1 MSGRLDAFFEFVR
14 RGLIEPLGRLG
25 GLLVA
30 ALRSLTAGLWRF
42 RWRVVITAVLVLIVY
57 GLCTHPPFESVRRG
71 EVLAR
76 TDALDGSV
84 SVYTSGTV
92 LVLPGIHQVRRY
104 SIRDQVYRPTE
115 SASATGPAPFQSV
128 EGLSIGVDLAVR
140 WTVDRARLA
149 QMSKEFPDD
158 ISADLVAPA
167 VQGIVYPTFARYS
180 VREIFS
186 QRRTEI
192 QRELIAELKPKF
204 TAMGLVLREVDMGKV
219 DLPPDYRA
227 GMEKLLSE
235 ELETEK
241 IHYTLQLKEAQVKQQ
256 QLEAEADKVRR
267 QTAAEAAGQEQVI
280 AARAQE
286 ETMKHILPFKQKQI
300 EQRQLEA
307 EADKVARIRT
317 AEGAAEA
324 RRIEAKGEADSRQKL
339 ADAEAY
345 RLDLVGK
352 ASAGQMEREGALVA
366 RYPLLIQKTLA
377 DKLSDKVQVIIAPLP
392 AAGKFIGSSLL
403 GDQSPVN
410 PVDDAAAAVTSQAGA
425 PGDSRPHGDARHR
438 GPGPRRAARRAA
450 LERRRAHAAMARRCA
465 RDPRRTCRLPEGLR
479 LSSRAG
485 RIPARGRGPAGR
497 ALRDRRPRPSRRAAL
512 PAREPGIRGTRY
524 QLRRGVSQG
533 RAAASHNRRALRR
546 HSPNGRAAR
555 RSGLRQHGPSRRF
568 RSALGSR
575 RAVRRSHAR
584 ISSATAECESATTA
598 NCFIAFWRSPRRS
611 RRSAHAQSSAS
622 RGPIASIRIWA
633 PSRAQPS
640 TLNAPGCSSRSKT
653 AN

>member
-1 MSGRLDAFFEFVR
+1 MSGRLDALFEFVR

-25 GLLVA
+25 RLAVA
-30 ALRSLTAGLWRF
+30 TFRSLGEGLWHF
-42 RWRVVITAVLVLIVY
+42 HWRVAIAAVLVLIIY
-57 GLCTHPPFESVRRG
+57 GLCTHPPYDSVRRG

-84 SVYTSGTV
+84 SVYTAGTV
-92 LVLPGIHQVRRY
+92 LVLPGIHQARRY

-140 WTVDRARLA
+140 WTVDGARLA

-167 VQGIVYPTFARYS
+167 VRGIVYPTFARYS

-186 QRRTEI
+186 QRRAEI
-192 QRELIAELKPKF
+192 QRELIAQLRPKF
-204 TAMGLVLREVDMGKV
+204 TAMGLVLREVEMGKV

-241 IHYTLQLKEAQVKQQ
+241 IRYTLQLKEAQVKQQ

-307 EADKVARIRT
+307 EAEKVSRIRT
-317 AEGAAEA
+317 AEGTAEA
-324 RRIEAKGEADSRQKL
+324 RRIEARGEADSRQKL

-352 ASAGQMEREGALVA
+352 ANAGQMEREGALVA

-410 PVDDAAAAVTSQAGA
+410 PV
-425 PGDSRPHGDARHR
+425 
-438 GPGPRRAARRAA
+438 
-450 LERRRAHAAMARRCA
+450 E
-465 RDPRRTCRLPEGLR
+465 E
-479 LSSRAG
+479 
-485 RIPARGRGPAGR
+485 
-497 ALRDRRPRPSRRAAL
+497 
-512 PAREPGIRGTRY
+512 
-524 QLRRGVSQG
+524 
-533 RAAASHNRRALRR
+533 AAASVT
-546 HSPNGRAAR
+546 S
-555 RSGLRQHGPSRRF
+555 
-568 RSALGSR
+568 
-575 RAVRRSHAR
+575 RAV
-584 ISSATAECESATTA
+584 
-598 NCFIAFWRSPRRS
+598 
-611 RRSAHAQSSAS
+611 AS
-622 RGPIASIRIWA
+622 R
-633 PSRAQPS
+633 
-640 TLNAPGCSSRSKT
+640 
-653 AN
+653 

>member
-1 MSGRLDAFFEFVR
+1 MSSRVDAFFEFVR
-14 RGLIEPLGRLG
+14 RGLIEPLSALG
-25 GLLVA
+25 GILA
-30 ALRSLTAGLWRF
+30 SALRTVATGLWRF
-42 RWRVVITAVLVLIVY
+42 RWRVVIAAVLSLIVY
-57 GLCTHPPFESVRRG
+57 GLYSHPPFASVRRG

-76 TDALDGSV
+76 SDALDGSV
-84 SVYTSGTV
+84 SVYTAGTI

-104 SIRDQVYRPTE
+104 STRDQVYRPTE

-140 WTVDRARLA
+140 WTVDQARLS
-149 QMSKEFPDD
+149 QTSKEFPDD

-167 VQGIVYPTFARYS
+167 VQGIVYPAFARYT

-186 QRRTEI
+186 QQRTQI
-192 QRELIAELKPKF
+192 KQELIAALKPKF
-204 TAMGLVLREVDMGKV
+204 TAMGLVLREVDIGKV
-219 DLPPDYRA
+219 DLPADYRA

-256 QLEAEADKVRR
+256 QLEAEADKIRR

-352 ASAGQMEREGALVA
+352 ANAGQMEREGVLVA

-392 AAGKFIGSSLL
+392 AAGKFIGSSLI
-403 GDQSPVN
+403 GDQNSVN
-410 PVDDAAAAVTSQAGA
+410 PVDNAAAGVTSQVL
-425 PGDSRPHGDARHR
+425 SR
-438 GPGPRRAARRAA
+438 
-450 LERRRAHAAMARRCA
+450 
-465 RDPRRTCRLPEGLR
+465 
-479 LSSRAG
+479 
-485 RIPARGRGPAGR
+485 
-497 ALRDRRPRPSRRAAL
+497 
-512 PAREPGIRGTRY
+512 
-524 QLRRGVSQG
+524 
-533 RAAASHNRRALRR
+533 
-546 HSPNGRAAR
+546 
-555 RSGLRQHGPSRRF
+555 
-568 RSALGSR
+568 
-575 RAVRRSHAR
+575 
-584 ISSATAECESATTA
+584 
-598 NCFIAFWRSPRRS
+598 
-611 RRSAHAQSSAS
+611 
-622 RGPIASIRIWA
+622 
-633 PSRAQPS
+633 
-640 TLNAPGCSSRSKT
+640 
-653 AN
+653 

>member
-1 MSGRLDAFFEFVR
+1 MSGRLDVLFELIR

-25 GLLVA
+25 NLAVA
-30 ALRSLTAGLWRF
+30 ALRSLAIILWSI
-42 RWRVVITAVLVLIVY
+42 RWRVAIAAVLSLLVY
-57 GLCTHPPFESVRRG
+57 GLCTHPPFVSVRRG

-76 TDALDGSV
+76 TDAFDGSV
-84 SVYTSGTV
+84 RVYSAGTV
-92 LVLPGIHQVRRY
+92 LALPGIHQVRRY
-104 SIRDQVYRPTE
+104 SIRDQVFRPTD

-128 EGLSIGVDLAVR
+128 EGLSIGVELEVR

-149 QMSKEFPDD
+149 QMTKEFPDD

-192 QRELIAELKPKF
+192 QQELTTQLKPKF
-204 TAMGLVLREVDMGKV
+204 AAMGLVLREVDMGKV

-241 IHYTLQLKEAQVKQQ
+241 IRYTLQLKEAQVKQQ

-324 RRIEAKGEADSRQKL
+324 RRIEARGEADSRQKL

-352 ASAGQMEREGALVA
+352 VSASQMEREGAVVA

-392 AAGKFIGSSLL
+392 TAGKFIGSSLL
-403 GDQSPVN
+403 GDQSQKPVED
-410 PVDDAAAAVTSQAGA
+410 VSDAV
-425 PGDSRPHGDARHR
+425 
-438 GPGPRRAARRAA
+438 
-450 LERRRAHAAMARRCA
+450 
-465 RDPRRTCRLPEGLR
+465 
-479 LSSRAG
+479 
-485 RIPARGRGPAGR
+485 
-497 ALRDRRPRPSRRAAL
+497 
-512 PAREPGIRGTRY
+512 
-524 QLRRGVSQG
+524 VSKVG
-533 RAAASHNRRALRR
+533 
-546 HSPNGRAAR
+546 
-555 RSGLRQHGPSRRF
+555 
-568 RSALGSR
+568 
-575 RAVRRSHAR
+575 
-584 ISSATAECESATTA
+584 
-598 NCFIAFWRSPRRS
+598 
-611 RRSAHAQSSAS
+611 AS
-622 RGPIASIRIWA
+622 R
-633 PSRAQPS
+633 
-640 TLNAPGCSSRSKT
+640 
-653 AN
+653 

>member
-25 GLLVA
+25 GLVVA
-30 ALRSLTAGLWRF
+30 ALGFLATGLWRF
-42 RWRVVITAVLVLIVY
+42 RGRAVITAVLVLIVY

-84 SVYTSGTV
+84 SVYTAGTV
-92 LVLPGIHQVRRY
+92 LVMPGIHQVRRY
-104 SIRDQVYRPTE
+104 SIRDQVYRPAE

-167 VQGIVYPTFARYS
+167 VQSIVYPTFARYS

-192 QRELIAELKPKF
+192 QEKLLAELKPKF
-204 TAMGLVLREVDMGKV
+204 TAMGLVLREIDMGKV

-300 EQRQLEA
+300 QQRQLEA

-324 RRIEAKGEADSRQKL
+324 RRIEARGEADSRQKL

-352 ASAGQMEREGALVA
+352 ASAGQMEREGALVS

-392 AAGKFIGSSLL
+392 AAGKFVGSSLL
-403 GDQSPVN
+403 GDQSPVTA
-410 PVDDAAAAVTSQAGA
+410 VDDAAVKVTSQV
-425 PGDSRPHGDARHR
+425 
-438 GPGPRRAARRAA
+438 
-450 LERRRAHAAMARRCA
+450 
-465 RDPRRTCRLPEGLR
+465 
-479 LSSRAG
+479 
-485 RIPARGRGPAGR
+485 
-497 ALRDRRPRPSRRAAL
+497 
-512 PAREPGIRGTRY
+512 
-524 QLRRGVSQG
+524 GVS
-533 RAAASHNRRALRR
+533 R
-546 HSPNGRAAR
+546 
-555 RSGLRQHGPSRRF
+555 
-568 RSALGSR
+568 
-575 RAVRRSHAR
+575 
-584 ISSATAECESATTA
+584 
-598 NCFIAFWRSPRRS
+598 
-611 RRSAHAQSSAS
+611 
-622 RGPIASIRIWA
+622 
-633 PSRAQPS
+633 
-640 TLNAPGCSSRSKT
+640 
-653 AN
+653 

>member
-25 GLLVA
+25 GSLVA
-30 ALRSLTAGLWRF
+30 ALRSLAAILWRC
-42 RWRVVITAVLVLIVY
+42 RRRVAMTAVLVLIVY
-57 GLCTHPPFESVRRG
+57 GLCTHPPFASVRRG
-71 EVLAR
+71 EILAR

-84 SVYTSGTV
+84 SVFTAGTV
-92 LVLPGIHQVRRY
+92 LLLPGIHQVRRY

-140 WTVDRARLA
+140 WTVDLARLA
-149 QMSKEFPDD
+149 ERSKEFPDD

-192 QRELIAELKPKF
+192 QQELTAELKPKF
-204 TAMGLVLREVDMGKV
+204 TAMGLVLREVDIGKV

-241 IHYTLQLKEAQVKQQ
+241 IHYTLELKEAQVKQQ

-307 EADKVARIRT
+307 EAEKVARIRT

-324 RRIEAKGEADSRQKL
+324 RRIEAKGEADSREKL

-352 ASAGQMEREGALVA
+352 ASAGQMEREGAVVA

-392 AAGKFIGSSLL
+392 AAGKFIGSSFL
-403 GDQSPVN
+403 GDQSPVS
-410 PVDDAAAAVTSQAGA
+410 PVENVAAAVTSQAGV
-425 PGDSRPHGDARHR
+425 SR
-438 GPGPRRAARRAA
+438 
-450 LERRRAHAAMARRCA
+450 
-465 RDPRRTCRLPEGLR
+465 
-479 LSSRAG
+479 
-485 RIPARGRGPAGR
+485 
-497 ALRDRRPRPSRRAAL
+497 
-512 PAREPGIRGTRY
+512 
-524 QLRRGVSQG
+524 
-533 RAAASHNRRALRR
+533 
-546 HSPNGRAAR
+546 
-555 RSGLRQHGPSRRF
+555 
-568 RSALGSR
+568 
-575 RAVRRSHAR
+575 
-584 ISSATAECESATTA
+584 
-598 NCFIAFWRSPRRS
+598 
-611 RRSAHAQSSAS
+611 
-622 RGPIASIRIWA
+622 
-633 PSRAQPS
+633 
-640 TLNAPGCSSRSKT
+640 
-653 AN
+653 

>member
-25 GLLVA
+25 GLLAA
-30 ALRSLTAGLWRF
+30 ALRSLWRF
-42 RWRVVITAVLVLIVY
+42 RWRVSVTAVLGLIVY
-57 GLCTHPPFESVRRG
+57 ALCIHPPFASVRRG

-84 SVYTSGTV
+84 SVYTAGTV
-92 LVLPGIHQVRRY
+92 IVLPGIHQLRRY
-104 SIRDQVYRPTE
+104 SIRDQVYRPIE

-140 WTVDRARLA
+140 WTVDLARLP
-149 QMSKEFPDD
+149 QKTKEFPDD

-192 QRELIAELKPKF
+192 KQELIAALKPKF
-204 TAMGLVLREVDMGKV
+204 TAMGLVLREVDIGKV

-300 EQRQLEA
+300 QQQQLEA
-307 EADKVARIRT
+307 EADKVSRIRT

-324 RRIEAKGEADSRQKL
+324 RRIEARGEADSRQKL

-352 ASAGQMEREGALVA
+352 ANSGQMEREGVLVTQ
-366 RYPLLIQKTLA
+366 YPLLIQKTLA
-377 DKLSDKVQVIIAPLP
+377 DKLSDKVQVIIAPMP

-410 PVDDAAAAVTSQAGA
+410 PIDDAAAAVTSKV
-425 PGDSRPHGDARHR
+425 R
-438 GPGPRRAARRAA
+438 G
-450 LERRRAHAAMARRCA
+450 
-465 RDPRRTCRLPEGLR
+465 
-479 LSSRAG
+479 
-485 RIPARGRGPAGR
+485 
-497 ALRDRRPRPSRRAAL
+497 
-512 PAREPGIRGTRY
+512 
-524 QLRRGVSQG
+524 
-533 RAAASHNRRALRR
+533 
-546 HSPNGRAAR
+546 
-555 RSGLRQHGPSRRF
+555 
-568 RSALGSR
+568 
-575 RAVRRSHAR
+575 
-584 ISSATAECESATTA
+584 
-598 NCFIAFWRSPRRS
+598 
-611 RRSAHAQSSAS
+611 
-622 RGPIASIRIWA
+622 
-633 PSRAQPS
+633 
-640 TLNAPGCSSRSKT
+640 SK
-653 AN
+653 

>member
-1 MSGRLDAFFEFVR
+1 MAGRLDAFFEFMR

-25 GLLVA
+25 LLLATGLRYLA
-30 ALRSLTAGLWRF
+30 TGLWRF
-42 RWRVVITAVLVLIVY
+42 RGRVAAIAAFSLIVY
-57 GLCTHPPFESVRRG
+57 GLRTHPPFASVPRG

-76 TDALDGSV
+76 SDALDGSV
-84 SVYTSGTV
+84 SVYSTGTI
-92 LVLPGIHQVRRY
+92 LVVPGIHQVRRY
-104 SIRDQVYRPTE
+104 SIRDQVYRPIE
-115 SASATGPAPFQSV
+115 SASATGPAPFQSI
-128 EGLSIGVDLAVR
+128 EGLSIGVDLTVR

-158 ISADLVAPA
+158 IGTELVAPA

-192 QRELIAELKPKF
+192 RDELIAALRPKF
-204 TAMGLVLREVDMGKV
+204 TAMGLVLREVEMGKV

-227 GMEKLLSE
+227 GMEKLLAE

-324 RRIEAKGEADSRQKL
+324 RRIEARGEADSRQKL

-352 ASAGQMEREGALVA
+352 ANAGQMEREGVLVA

-392 AAGKFIGSSLL
+392 AAGKFIGSSLI
-403 GDQSPVN
+403 GDQSSVN
-410 PVDDAAAAVTSQAGA
+410 PIEEATAAPTSNTAALTPKSG
-425 PGDSRPHGDARHR
+425 
-438 GPGPRRAARRAA
+438 AAR
-450 LERRRAHAAMARRCA
+450 
-465 RDPRRTCRLPEGLR
+465 
-479 LSSRAG
+479 
-485 RIPARGRGPAGR
+485 
-497 ALRDRRPRPSRRAAL
+497 
-512 PAREPGIRGTRY
+512 
-524 QLRRGVSQG
+524 
-533 RAAASHNRRALRR
+533 
-546 HSPNGRAAR
+546 
-555 RSGLRQHGPSRRF
+555 
-568 RSALGSR
+568 
-575 RAVRRSHAR
+575 
-584 ISSATAECESATTA
+584 
-598 NCFIAFWRSPRRS
+598 
-611 RRSAHAQSSAS
+611 
-622 RGPIASIRIWA
+622 
-633 PSRAQPS
+633 
-640 TLNAPGCSSRSKT
+640 
-653 AN
+653 

>member
-1 MSGRLDAFFEFVR
+1 MSGRLDALFEFVR
-14 RGLIEPLGRLG
+14 RALIEPLGRLG
-25 GLLVA
+25 GPAVA
-30 ALRSLTAGLWRF
+30 ALLPLTAGLWRF
-42 RWRVVITAVLVLIVY
+42 RWRAVITAVLVLIIY
-57 GLCTHPPFESVRRG
+57 SLCTHPPFDSVRRG

-76 TDALDGSV
+76 TNALDGTV
-84 SVYTSGTV
+84 SVYTAGTIF
-92 LVLPGIHQVRRY
+92 VLPGIYQVRRY

-158 ISADLVAPA
+158 IGADLVAPA
-167 VQGIVYPTFARYS
+167 VQGIAYPTFARYS

-204 TAMGLVLREVDMGKV
+204 TAMGLVLRDVDMGKV

-227 GMEKLLSE
+227 GMETLLSE

-307 EADKVARIRT
+307 EAEKVARIRT

-403 GDQSPVN
+403 GGDQSPVS
-410 PVDDAAAAVTSQAGA
+410 PVGDAAATLTSQVG
-425 PGDSRPHGDARHR
+425 
-438 GPGPRRAARRAA
+438 
-450 LERRRAHAAMARRCA
+450 
-465 RDPRRTCRLPEGLR
+465 
-479 LSSRAG
+479 
-485 RIPARGRGPAGR
+485 
-497 ALRDRRPRPSRRAAL
+497 
-512 PAREPGIRGTRY
+512 
-524 QLRRGVSQG
+524 
-533 RAAASHNRRALRR
+533 
-546 HSPNGRAAR
+546 
-555 RSGLRQHGPSRRF
+555 
-568 RSALGSR
+568 GSR
-575 RAVRRSHAR
+575 
-584 ISSATAECESATTA
+584 
-598 NCFIAFWRSPRRS
+598 
-611 RRSAHAQSSAS
+611 
-622 RGPIASIRIWA
+622 
-633 PSRAQPS
+633 
-640 TLNAPGCSSRSKT
+640 
-653 AN
+653 

>member
-1 MSGRLDAFFEFVR
+1 MSGPLDVLFEFLR

-25 GLLVA
+25 GLVFA
-30 ALRSLTAGLWRF
+30 ALRALTTGLWRF
-42 RWRVVITAVLVLIVY
+42 RWRVVIAAVLVLIAY
-57 GLCTHPPFESVRRG
+57 GLCTHPPFDSVRRG

-76 TDALDGSV
+76 SDTFDGSV

-104 SIRDQVYRPTE
+104 SIRDQVYRPTD

-167 VQGIVYPTFARYS
+167 VQGILYPTFARYS

-192 QRELIAELKPKF
+192 KQQLIEELKPKF
-204 TAMGLVLREVDMGKV
+204 TAMGLVLRDVDMGKV

-227 GMEKLLSE
+227 GMEKLLAE

-307 EADKVARIRT
+307 EAEKVARIRT

-403 GDQSPVN
+403 GDQSAMN
-410 PVDDAAAAVTSQAGA
+410 PVDGAAATVTT
-425 PGDSRPHGDARHR
+425 P
-438 GPGPRRAARRAA
+438 
-450 LERRRAHAAMARRCA
+450 
-465 RDPRRTCRLPEGLR
+465 
-479 LSSRAG
+479 
-485 RIPARGRGPAGR
+485 
-497 ALRDRRPRPSRRAAL
+497 
-512 PAREPGIRGTRY
+512 
-524 QLRRGVSQG
+524 
-533 RAAASHNRRALRR
+533 
-546 HSPNGRAAR
+546 
-555 RSGLRQHGPSRRF
+555 
-568 RSALGSR
+568 
-575 RAVRRSHAR
+575 VR
-584 ISSATAECESATTA
+584 
-598 NCFIAFWRSPRRS
+598 
-611 RRSAHAQSSAS
+611 AS
-622 RGPIASIRIWA
+622 R
-633 PSRAQPS
+633 
-640 TLNAPGCSSRSKT
+640 
-653 AN
+653 

>member
-14 RGLIEPLGRLG
+14 RGLVEPLVLLG
-25 GLLVA
+25 GLAAA
-30 ALRSLTAGLWRF
+30 ALRSLATGLWRF
-42 RWRVVITAVLVLIVY
+42 RWRAVGAAVLALFIY
-57 GLCTHPPFESVRRG
+57 GLCSHPPFDSVRRG

-76 TDALDGSV
+76 TDTLDGSV
-84 SVYTSGTV
+84 RVFTAGTV

-104 SIRDQVYRPTE
+104 SIRDQVYRPAD
-115 SASATGPAPFQSV
+115 SASATGPAPFQSI

-149 QMSKEFPDD
+149 EMAKEFPDN

-204 TAMGLVLREVDMGKV
+204 SAMGLVLRDVDMGKV

-256 QLEAEADKVRR
+256 QLESEADKVRR
-267 QTAAEAAGQEQVI
+267 QTAAEAAGQEQII
-280 AARAQE
+280 AAHAQE

-324 RRIEAKGEADSRQKL
+324 RRIEARGEADSRQKL

-345 RLDLVGK
+345 RLDLVGR
-352 ASAGQMEREGALVA
+352 ASAGQMEREGALVS
-366 RYPLLIQKTLA
+366 RYPLLIQKALA
-377 DKLSDKVQVIIAPLP
+377 DKLSDRVQVIIAPLP
-392 AAGKFIGSSLL
+392 EAGKFIGSSLL
-403 GDQSPVN
+403 GDRGPPN
-410 PVDDAAAAVTSQAGA
+410 PVDAAAAATSKGA
-425 PGDSRPHGDARHR
+425 
-438 GPGPRRAARRAA
+438 
-450 LERRRAHAAMARRCA
+450 
-465 RDPRRTCRLPEGLR
+465 
-479 LSSRAG
+479 
-485 RIPARGRGPAGR
+485 
-497 ALRDRRPRPSRRAAL
+497 
-512 PAREPGIRGTRY
+512 
-524 QLRRGVSQG
+524 
-533 RAAASHNRRALRR
+533 
-546 HSPNGRAAR
+546 
-555 RSGLRQHGPSRRF
+555 
-568 RSALGSR
+568 GSR
-575 RAVRRSHAR
+575 
-584 ISSATAECESATTA
+584 
-598 NCFIAFWRSPRRS
+598 
-611 RRSAHAQSSAS
+611 
-622 RGPIASIRIWA
+622 
-633 PSRAQPS
+633 
-640 TLNAPGCSSRSKT
+640 
-653 AN
+653 

>member
-1 MSGRLDAFFEFVR
+1 MAGRLDAFFEFMR
-14 RGLIEPLGRLG
+14 RGLTEPLGRLG
-25 GLLVA
+25 LLLAKGLRYLA
-30 ALRSLTAGLWRF
+30 TGLWRF
-42 RWRVVITAVLVLIVY
+42 RGRVATIAVFSLIVY
-57 GLCTHPPFESVRRG
+57 GLCTHPPFASVPRG

-76 TDALDGSV
+76 SDALDGSV
-84 SVYTSGTV
+84 SVYSTGTI
-92 LVLPGIHQVRRY
+92 LVVPGIHQVRRY

-115 SASATGPAPFQSV
+115 SASATGPAPFQSI
-128 EGLSIGVDLAVR
+128 EGLSIGVDLTVR
-140 WTVDRARLA
+140 WTVDRTRLA

-158 ISADLVAPA
+158 IGTELVAPA

-186 QRRTEI
+186 QRRAEI
-192 QRELIAELKPKF
+192 RDELIAALRPKF
-204 TAMGLVLREVDMGKV
+204 TAMGLVLREVEMGKV

-227 GMEKLLSE
+227 GMEKLLAE

-324 RRIEAKGEADSRQKL
+324 RRIEARGEADSRQKL

-352 ASAGQMEREGALVA
+352 ANAGQMEREGVLVA

-392 AAGKFIGSSLL
+392 AAGKFIGSSLI
-403 GDQSPVN
+403 GDQSSAN
-410 PVDDAAAAVTSQAGA
+410 PIEEATAAPTSNAAAMTPKAGA
-425 PGDSRPHGDARHR
+425 AR
-438 GPGPRRAARRAA
+438 
-450 LERRRAHAAMARRCA
+450 
-465 RDPRRTCRLPEGLR
+465 
-479 LSSRAG
+479 
-485 RIPARGRGPAGR
+485 
-497 ALRDRRPRPSRRAAL
+497 
-512 PAREPGIRGTRY
+512 
-524 QLRRGVSQG
+524 
-533 RAAASHNRRALRR
+533 
-546 HSPNGRAAR
+546 
-555 RSGLRQHGPSRRF
+555 
-568 RSALGSR
+568 
-575 RAVRRSHAR
+575 
-584 ISSATAECESATTA
+584 
-598 NCFIAFWRSPRRS
+598 
-611 RRSAHAQSSAS
+611 
-622 RGPIASIRIWA
+622 
-633 PSRAQPS
+633 
-640 TLNAPGCSSRSKT
+640 
-653 AN
+653 

>member
-1 MSGRLDAFFEFVR
+1 MNDIAREILERLSRLTASLAGSIRACFAAVCR
-14 RGLIEPLGRLG
+14 LRKGLVMAV
-25 GLLVA
+25 LLA
-30 ALRSLTAGLWRF
+30 ALA
-42 RWRVVITAVLVLIVY
+42 Y
-57 GLCTHPPFESVRRG
+57 GLYVHPPFATVRRG
-71 EVLAR
+71 EMLVR

-84 SVYTSGTV
+84 QVYTAGTV

-104 SIRDQVYRPTE
+104 STRDQVYRPTE

-149 QMSKEFPDD
+149 QTSKEFPDD
-158 ISADLVAPA
+158 ISGELVAPA

-186 QRRTEI
+186 QKRTEI
-192 QRELIAELKPKF
+192 QQELITELKPKF
-204 TAMGLVLREVDMGKV
+204 TAMGLVLREVEMGKV

-324 RRIEAKGEADSRQKL
+324 RRIEAQGEADSRLKL

-352 ASAGQMEREGALVA
+352 ANAGQMEREGALVA

-377 DKLSDKVQVIIAPLP
+377 DKLSDKVQVIIAPMP

-403 GDQSPVN
+403 GEQSPLN
-410 PVDDAAAAVTSQAGA
+410 PVDDAAAAA
-425 PGDSRPHGDARHR
+425 
-438 GPGPRRAARRAA
+438 
-450 LERRRAHAAMARRCA
+450 AHA
-465 RDPRRTCRLPEGLR
+465 
-479 LSSRAG
+479 
-485 RIPARGRGPAGR
+485 
-497 ALRDRRPRPSRRAAL
+497 
-512 PAREPGIRGTRY
+512 
-524 QLRRGVSQG
+524 GVS
-533 RAAASHNRRALRR
+533 R
-546 HSPNGRAAR
+546 
-555 RSGLRQHGPSRRF
+555 
-568 RSALGSR
+568 
-575 RAVRRSHAR
+575 
-584 ISSATAECESATTA
+584 
-598 NCFIAFWRSPRRS
+598 
-611 RRSAHAQSSAS
+611 
-622 RGPIASIRIWA
+622 
-633 PSRAQPS
+633 
-640 TLNAPGCSSRSKT
+640 
-653 AN
+653 

>member
-1 MSGRLDAFFEFVR
+1 MSGGVDAFFEFVR
-14 RGLIEPLGRLG
+14 RLG
-25 GLLVA
+25 GLLVS
-30 ALRSLTAGLWRF
+30 ALRSLTTNLWRF
-42 RWRVVITAVLVLIVY
+42 RWRVLITAVMVLIVY
-57 GLCTHPPFESVRRG
+57 GLCTHPPFDSVRRG

-76 TDALDGSV
+76 TDSFDGSV
-84 SVYTSGTV
+84 RVYTSGTV

-115 SASATGPAPFQSV
+115 SASATGAAPFQSV
-128 EGLSIGVDLAVR
+128 EGLSIGVDLTVR
-140 WTVDRARLA
+140 WTVDLARLTE
-149 QMSKEFPDD
+149 MTREFPDD

-192 QRELIAELKPKF
+192 KQELLAELKPKF
-204 TAMGLVLREVDMGKV
+204 TAMGLVLREVDIGKV

-241 IHYTLQLKEAQVKQQ
+241 VHYTLQLKEAQVKQQ

-352 ASAGQMEREGALVA
+352 ANAGQMEREGVLVA

-392 AAGKFIGSSLL
+392 AAGKFIGSSLI
-403 GDQSPVN
+403 GDQSSVN
-410 PVDDAAAAVTSQAGA
+410 PEAGA
-425 PGDSRPHGDARHR
+425 SR
-438 GPGPRRAARRAA
+438 
-450 LERRRAHAAMARRCA
+450 
-465 RDPRRTCRLPEGLR
+465 
-479 LSSRAG
+479 
-485 RIPARGRGPAGR
+485 
-497 ALRDRRPRPSRRAAL
+497 
-512 PAREPGIRGTRY
+512 
-524 QLRRGVSQG
+524 
-533 RAAASHNRRALRR
+533 
-546 HSPNGRAAR
+546 
-555 RSGLRQHGPSRRF
+555 
-568 RSALGSR
+568 
-575 RAVRRSHAR
+575 
-584 ISSATAECESATTA
+584 
-598 NCFIAFWRSPRRS
+598 
-611 RRSAHAQSSAS
+611 
-622 RGPIASIRIWA
+622 
-633 PSRAQPS
+633 
-640 TLNAPGCSSRSKT
+640 
-653 AN
+653 

>member
-25 GLLVA
+25 GLVVA
-30 ALRSLTAGLWRF
+30 ALGFLATGLWRF
-42 RWRVVITAVLVLIVY
+42 RGRAVITAVLVLIVY

-84 SVYTSGTV
+84 SVYTAGTV

-104 SIRDQVYRPTE
+104 SIRDQVYRPAE
-115 SASATGPAPFQSV
+115 SASAAGPAPFQSV

-167 VQGIVYPTFARYS
+167 VQSIVYPTFARYS

-192 QRELIAELKPKF
+192 QEKLLAELKPKF
-204 TAMGLVLREVDMGKV
+204 TAMGLVLREIDMGKV

-300 EQRQLEA
+300 EQRKLEA

-324 RRIEAKGEADSRQKL
+324 RRIEARGEADSRQKL

-352 ASAGQMEREGALVA
+352 ASAGQMEREGALVS

-403 GDQSPVN
+403 GDQSPVTA
-410 PVDDAAAAVTSQAGA
+410 VDDAAVKVTSQV
-425 PGDSRPHGDARHR
+425 
-438 GPGPRRAARRAA
+438 
-450 LERRRAHAAMARRCA
+450 
-465 RDPRRTCRLPEGLR
+465 
-479 LSSRAG
+479 
-485 RIPARGRGPAGR
+485 
-497 ALRDRRPRPSRRAAL
+497 
-512 PAREPGIRGTRY
+512 
-524 QLRRGVSQG
+524 GVS
-533 RAAASHNRRALRR
+533 R
-546 HSPNGRAAR
+546 
-555 RSGLRQHGPSRRF
+555 
-568 RSALGSR
+568 
-575 RAVRRSHAR
+575 
-584 ISSATAECESATTA
+584 
-598 NCFIAFWRSPRRS
+598 
-611 RRSAHAQSSAS
+611 
-622 RGPIASIRIWA
+622 
-633 PSRAQPS
+633 
-640 TLNAPGCSSRSKT
+640 
-653 AN
+653 

>member
-25 GLLVA
+25 RLVFA
-30 ALRSLTAGLWRF
+30 ALRSLTTGLWRF
-42 RWRVVITAVLVLIVY
+42 GWRVVITAVVVLIVY
-57 GLCTHPPFESVRRG
+57 GLWTHPPFDSVRRG
-71 EVLAR
+71 EVVAR
-76 TDALDGSV
+76 SDTFDGSV

-104 SIRDQVYRPTE
+104 SIRDQIYRPTE

-192 QRELIAELKPKF
+192 KQELITALKPKF
-204 TAMGLVLREVDMGKV
+204 AAMGLVLREVDIGKV

-241 IHYTLQLKEAQVKQQ
+241 VHYTLQLKEAQVKQQ

-280 AARAQE
+280 AAHAQE

-307 EADKVARIRT
+307 EAEKVARIRT

-410 PVDDAAAAVTSQAGA
+410 PIDD
-425 PGDSRPHGDARHR
+425 
-438 GPGPRRAARRAA
+438 
-450 LERRRAHAAMARRCA
+450 
-465 RDPRRTCRLPEGLR
+465 
-479 LSSRAG
+479 
-485 RIPARGRGPAGR
+485 
-497 ALRDRRPRPSRRAAL
+497 
-512 PAREPGIRGTRY
+512 
-524 QLRRGVSQG
+524 
-533 RAAASHNRRALRR
+533 
-546 HSPNGRAAR
+546 
-555 RSGLRQHGPSRRF
+555 
-568 RSALGSR
+568 
-575 RAVRRSHAR
+575 
-584 ISSATAECESATTA
+584 TAATTA
-598 NCFIAFWRSPRRS
+598 KV
-611 RRSAHAQSSAS
+611 
-622 RGPIASIRIWA
+622 RGS
-633 PSRAQPS
+633 Q
-640 TLNAPGCSSRSKT
+640 
-653 AN
+653 

>member
-25 GLLVA
+25 GLVVA
-30 ALRSLTAGLWRF
+30 ALGFLATGLWRF
-42 RWRVVITAVLVLIVY
+42 RGRAVITAVLVLIVY

-84 SVYTSGTV
+84 SVYTAGTV

-104 SIRDQVYRPTE
+104 SIRDQVYRPAE

-167 VQGIVYPTFARYS
+167 VQSIVYPTFARYS

-192 QRELIAELKPKF
+192 QEKLIAELKPKF
-204 TAMGLVLREVDMGKV
+204 TAMGLVLREIDMGKV

-300 EQRQLEA
+300 EQRKLEA

-324 RRIEAKGEADSRQKL
+324 RRIEARGEADSRQKL

-352 ASAGQMEREGALVA
+352 ASAGQMEREGALVS

-403 GDQSPVN
+403 GDQSPVTA
-410 PVDDAAAAVTSQAGA
+410 VDDAAVKVTSQV
-425 PGDSRPHGDARHR
+425 
-438 GPGPRRAARRAA
+438 
-450 LERRRAHAAMARRCA
+450 
-465 RDPRRTCRLPEGLR
+465 
-479 LSSRAG
+479 
-485 RIPARGRGPAGR
+485 
-497 ALRDRRPRPSRRAAL
+497 
-512 PAREPGIRGTRY
+512 
-524 QLRRGVSQG
+524 GVS
-533 RAAASHNRRALRR
+533 R
-546 HSPNGRAAR
+546 
-555 RSGLRQHGPSRRF
+555 
-568 RSALGSR
+568 
-575 RAVRRSHAR
+575 
-584 ISSATAECESATTA
+584 
-598 NCFIAFWRSPRRS
+598 
-611 RRSAHAQSSAS
+611 
-622 RGPIASIRIWA
+622 
-633 PSRAQPS
+633 
-640 TLNAPGCSSRSKT
+640 
-653 AN
+653 

>member
-1 MSGRLDAFFEFVR
+1 MSGRLDALFEFVR
-14 RGLIEPLGRLG
+14 RGVIEPLARLG
-25 GLLVA
+25 GLVLA
-30 ALRSLTAGLWRF
+30 ALRSLTTVLWRF
-42 RWRVVITAVLVLIVY
+42 RWRSAVTALVVLIVW
-57 GLCTHPPFESVRRG
+57 GVCTHPPFDSVRRG

-84 SVYTSGTV
+84 SVYTAGTV

-104 SIRDQVYRPTE
+104 SIRDQVYRPID
-115 SASATGPAPFQSV
+115 SASSTGPAPFQSV

-149 QMSKEFPDD
+149 QMSREFPDD
-158 ISADLVAPA
+158 ISADVVAPA
-167 VQGIVYPTFARYS
+167 VQGITYPTFARYT

-192 QRELIAELKPKF
+192 QRELIAELRPKF

-410 PVDDAAAAVTSQAGA
+410 PVDDVASTMITKAGA
-425 PGDSRPHGDARHR
+425 SR
-438 GPGPRRAARRAA
+438 
-450 LERRRAHAAMARRCA
+450 
-465 RDPRRTCRLPEGLR
+465 
-479 LSSRAG
+479 
-485 RIPARGRGPAGR
+485 
-497 ALRDRRPRPSRRAAL
+497 
-512 PAREPGIRGTRY
+512 
-524 QLRRGVSQG
+524 
-533 RAAASHNRRALRR
+533 
-546 HSPNGRAAR
+546 
-555 RSGLRQHGPSRRF
+555 
-568 RSALGSR
+568 
-575 RAVRRSHAR
+575 
-584 ISSATAECESATTA
+584 
-598 NCFIAFWRSPRRS
+598 
-611 RRSAHAQSSAS
+611 
-622 RGPIASIRIWA
+622 
-633 PSRAQPS
+633 
-640 TLNAPGCSSRSKT
+640 
-653 AN
+653 